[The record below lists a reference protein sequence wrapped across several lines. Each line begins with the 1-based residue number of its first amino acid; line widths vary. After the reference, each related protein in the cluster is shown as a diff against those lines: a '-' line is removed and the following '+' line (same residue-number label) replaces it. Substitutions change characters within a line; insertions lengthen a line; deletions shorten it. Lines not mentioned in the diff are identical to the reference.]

1 MTRDKT
7 KTDEANLEFMESAR
21 RLLTNYTLNEVN
33 IVEELKELY
42 KNVEEAQLVDRL
54 IENLLKQYTIGE
66 FVSKVFS
73 KYPILKC
80 IDNSDDSFDHKFYW
94 NSKFLRSLSSKQLL
108 SILDNFELEV

>member
-1 MTRDKT
+1 MTRDQT
-7 KTDEANLEFMESAR
+7 KTDEANLEFMESAK

-42 KNVEEAQLVDRL
+42 TNVEEAQLIDRL

-80 IDNSDDSFDHKFYW
+80 IDSDDSFDRTFYW
-94 NSKFLRSLSSKQLL
+94 NSKFLKSLSSKQILN
-108 SILDNFELEV
+108 ILDNFELEV